1 MSTTEL
7 KALLDQVAD
16 TRELV
21 LRRAA
26 SLGPAFN
33 AVYDAWSDAHEE
45 AEGALHARGARA
57 AAATTTPSTA
67 PPRTARTPRRT
78 RSQPPARA
86 ERDAAGGQLPPDAA
100 AQPASLRMSC
110 ASASGVSWSCG
121 KPTRW
126 RPCASTSTTV
136 GGVVELAAPAAAT
149 P

>member
-7 KALLDQVAD
+7 RALLDQVAD

-45 AEGALHARGARA
+45 AEDAYSPGGPA
-57 AAATTTPSTA
+57 APATTTRSIA

-78 RSQPPARA
+78 RSRRCSRRA
-86 ERDAAGGQLPPDAA
+86 GA
-100 AQPASLRMSC
+100 
-110 ASASGVSWSCG
+110 
-121 KPTRW
+121 
-126 RPCASTSTTV
+126 
-136 GGVVELAAPAAAT
+136 
-149 P
+149 